1 MMCIIKNLT
10 EWMNIMK
17 MLVIEDDQPLL
28 EGIVA
33 VLQEEGY
40 EIDCTVAG
48 DEGLFMAKQS
58 IYDAIILDIM
68 LPEMN
73 GFEIVKEVRAAAIK
87 TPILLLTAKDSVEDR
102 VKGLDVGADDYLIK
116 PFAVPELLARIRV
129 LLREKGTIAEQNFS
143 YGPIQLHMQEHDGYI
158 DGNKLHLTVKEYELL
173 EYFIRN
179 KEQILIRDQI
189 FSRIWG
195 LDSDVGLGVV
205 DVYVHHLRKKLSA
218 FHDKAF
224 IHTVRGVGF
233 IFKGNDQDV

>member
-1 MMCIIKNLT
+1 
-10 EWMNIMK
+10 MK
-17 MLVIEDDQPLL
+17 ILVIEDDQPLL
-28 EGIVA
+28 EGVAA

-40 EIDCTVAG
+40 EIDFSVTG
-48 DEGLFMAKQS
+48 DEGLFMAKQN

-68 LPEMN
+68 LPEIN
-73 GFEIVKEVRAAAIK
+73 GFEIVKEVRAASIK

-129 LLREKGTIAEQNFS
+129 LLREKGTIGEQNVS
-143 YGPIQLHMQEHDGYI
+143 YGPIRLHMQEHDGYI
-158 DGNKLHLTVKEYELL
+158 DDHKLYLTTKEYELL
-173 EYFIRN
+173 EYFLQN

-205 DVYVHHLRKKLSA
+205 DVYVHHLRKKISTFYDQTL
-218 FHDKAF
+218 

-233 IFKGNDQDV
+233 IFKGNSQDV

>member
-1 MMCIIKNLT
+1 
-10 EWMNIMK
+10 MK
-17 MLVIEDDQPLL
+17 ILVIEDDQPLL
-28 EGIVA
+28 EGVTA

-40 EIDCTVAG
+40 EIDFSVTG
-48 DEGLFMAKQS
+48 DEGLFMAKQN

-68 LPEMN
+68 LPEIN
-73 GFEIVKEVRAAAIK
+73 GFEIVKEVRDASIK

-129 LLREKGTIAEQNFS
+129 LLRDKGTIGEQNVS
-143 YGPIQLHMQEHDGYI
+143 YGPIRLHIHEHDGYI
-158 DGNKLHLTVKEYELL
+158 DDHKLYLTIKEYELL
-173 EYFIRN
+173 EYFLRN

-205 DVYVHHLRKKLSA
+205 DVYVHHLRKKLSL
-218 FHDKAF
+218 FHDQSF

-233 IFKGNDQDV
+233 IFKGNDQNV